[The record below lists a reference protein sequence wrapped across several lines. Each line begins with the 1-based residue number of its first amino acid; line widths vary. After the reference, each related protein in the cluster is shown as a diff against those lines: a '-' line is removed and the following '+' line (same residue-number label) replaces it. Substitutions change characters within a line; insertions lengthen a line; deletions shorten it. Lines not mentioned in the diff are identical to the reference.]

1 MGARTASFTG
11 ARAPRSRAAR
21 HSSERLLFGDSV
33 RLLRCEV
40 SGWDRSDRASV
51 GPLFKRDY
59 TCKARTEHSGQ
70 GLTQGMFMSTPN
82 SSTFHPKAA
91 DIHNDWLEVDA
102 TDMTLGRLATEVASR
117 LRGKHKPTFAPNVD
131 TGDHIIIVNADKVYL
146 NGKKA
151 SEKLYQ
157 RYSGFPGGLK
167 SRTYTEL
174 LANKPD
180 ELIRITVR
188 GMLPK
193 NSLGRQML
201 LKLKVYSGPTHPHEA
216 QKPVKL
222 DLPQARRAV

>member
-1 MGARTASFTG
+1 
-11 ARAPRSRAAR
+11 
-21 HSSERLLFGDSV
+21 
-33 RLLRCEV
+33 
-40 SGWDRSDRASV
+40 
-51 GPLFKRDY
+51 
-59 TCKARTEHSGQ
+59 
-70 GLTQGMFMSTPN
+70 MSTPN

-91 DIHNDWLEVDA
+91 DIHHAWLEVDA

-131 TGDHIIIVNADKVYL
+131 TGDHVIIVNADKVYL

-151 SEKLYQ
+151 AEKQFQ

-167 SRTYTEL
+167 SRSYTDL
-174 LANKPD
+174 LATKPD